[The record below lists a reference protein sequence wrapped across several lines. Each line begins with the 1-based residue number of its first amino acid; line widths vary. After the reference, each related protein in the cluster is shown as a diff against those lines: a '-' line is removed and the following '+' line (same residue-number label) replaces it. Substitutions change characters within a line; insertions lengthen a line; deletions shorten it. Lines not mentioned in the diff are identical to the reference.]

1 MPTAGSE
8 SGLVSPALSP
18 GETVRGNPEPA
29 RSLSGMTG

>member
-18 GETVRGNPEPA
+18 GETVRGNPEPDLT
-29 RSLSGMTG
+29 R